1 MITDFDYITKRLK
14 DMRNEL
20 DNIIKDI
27 DTQKNNIENSKQGL
41 NDEIKEDKTKLTI
54 EQQNKKMKH
63 GMTCIEYILGENHK
77 DIHLYSDF
85 KISYRMKQYNDD
97 IYGANDG
104 GYGPLVK
111 SYYDDL
117 IINYKYKDKK
127 YSYGK
132 TYYHDISYYEM
143 DHTRWGNPQRHPNTK
158 SLKEVFNIFG
168 SLYKHYIN
176 KEEGSELV
184 LKFIEL
190 LDDNLDNYHKLPR
203 GLFPIHDKNIFRPI
217 FKWYI

>member
-1 MITDFDYITKRLK
+1 MMTEFDSILK
-14 DMRNEL
+14 KLNEIKTEIES
-20 DNIIKDI
+20 IIENVE
-27 DTQKNNIENSKQGL
+27 TQKNNIESYKEL
-41 NDEIKEDKTKLTI
+41 NDKKEDKI
-54 EQQNKKMKH
+54 EQKNKKMNYDIL
-63 GMTCIEYILGENHK
+63 CIEYILGEGHK

-85 KISYRMKQYNDD
+85 KILYRLNQYSND
-97 IYGANDG
+97 IYNAKYNN
-104 GYGPLVK
+104 YGPLVK
-111 SYYDDL
+111 SYYDEL
-117 IINYKYKDKK
+117 IINYKYKDTK

-132 TYYHDISYYEM
+132 TYFHDISYYEM
-143 DHTRWGNPQRHPNTK
+143 DHTKWGNPQRHPNTK

-203 GLFPIHDKNIFRPI
+203 SLFPIHDENIFRPL
-217 FKWYI
+217 FKWHI